1 MRPQPKIPLASS
13 ANTTLSFNAYDF
25 SQESLFSH
33 ISVHVHAKD
42 RQGKKQNKT
51 DDAIWPESR
60 STLITSQ
67 RPPSN

>member
-13 ANTTLSFNAYDF
+13 ANTTLPFNAYDF
-25 SQESLFSH
+25 SHESLFH
-33 ISVHVHAKD
+33 ISVHVRAKD
-42 RQGKKQNKT
+42 RHGKNKT
-51 DDAIWPESR
+51 KQMMQIWPESR

>member
-42 RQGKKQNKT
+42 RQGKNKT
-51 DDAIWPESR
+51 KQMMQYGPNQEA
-60 STLITSQ
+60 L
-67 RPPSN
+67 